1 MTAWG
6 PTPTSPQLQNR
17 CGHRPDTVQALTERD
32 EDAGGEQRMKC
43 ASQGGDRL
51 ASTQILLN

>member
-1 MTAWG
+1 MAWG
-6 PTPTSPQLQNR
+6 PAPASPQLQNR

-32 EDAGGEQRMKC
+32 EHAGGERRTKR
-43 ASQGGDRL
+43 ASQGGDWR